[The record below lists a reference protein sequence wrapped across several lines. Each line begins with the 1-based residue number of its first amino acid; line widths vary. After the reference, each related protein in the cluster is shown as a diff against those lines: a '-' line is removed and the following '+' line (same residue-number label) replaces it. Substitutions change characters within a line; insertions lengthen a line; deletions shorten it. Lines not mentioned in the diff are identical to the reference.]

1 MEQGP
6 FVWKYGL
13 ACLLQLLVGI
23 SPWGQ
28 DEGNPWFPKRESAEP
43 ILRALEQVLAIRQL
57 TPLFLDSARLLG
69 DKFYRLKNDWRCFP
83 FSLNKIKSPQLNFH
97 PPTPLC
103 CRLTK
108 ANQDTPNVPASPSR
122 SSQPIQVADASKCLV
137 KRDAE
142 NAAFEKVVQ
151 QKHIV

>member
-1 MEQGP
+1 MTGILDFQSEKVLSP
-6 FVWKYGL
+6 F
-13 ACLLQLLVGI
+13 
-23 SPWGQ
+23 
-28 DEGNPWFPKRESAEP
+28 
-43 ILRALEQVLAIRQL
+43 RALEQVLAIRQL
-57 TPLFLDSARLLG
+57 LYNCLRLSDSFVSFLSPCILLFLDSARLLSE
-69 DKFYRLKNDWRCFP
+69 KFYRLKNDWRFFP

>member
-1 MEQGP
+1 MIEDA
-6 FVWKYGL
+6 FH
-13 ACLLQLLVGI
+13 I
-23 SPWGQ
+23 
-28 DEGNPWFPKRESAEP
+28 
-43 ILRALEQVLAIRQL
+43 
-57 TPLFLDSARLLG
+57 
-69 DKFYRLKNDWRCFP
+69 FP
-83 FSLNKIKSPQLNFH
+83 FSLTKIKNPQLNFH

-137 KRDAE
+137 KRDVE

-151 QKHIV
+151 HKHIYF

>member
-1 MEQGP
+1 M
-6 FVWKYGL
+6 
-13 ACLLQLLVGI
+13 
-23 SPWGQ
+23 
-28 DEGNPWFPKRESAEP
+28 
-43 ILRALEQVLAIRQL
+43 
-57 TPLFLDSARLLG
+57 
-69 DKFYRLKNDWRCFP
+69 
-83 FSLNKIKSPQLNFH
+83 KSPQLNFH